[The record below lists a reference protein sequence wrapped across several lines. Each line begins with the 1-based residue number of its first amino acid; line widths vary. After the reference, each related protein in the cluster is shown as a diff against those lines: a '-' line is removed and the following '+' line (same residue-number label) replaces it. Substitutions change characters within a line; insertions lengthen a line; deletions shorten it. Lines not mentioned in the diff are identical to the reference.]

1 MQRRDFIQNSLGLS
15 IALSPLIKEWRHDVI
30 QSPKDDWRIAGPEK
44 PVFIYNN
51 WSAYDEL
58 SDNVPQTESLAML
71 ELQEIIRLKKSGAKI
86 EYYGMD
92 AFWFDKDG
100 GYRIWHKQHWPNGPD
115 KWLAACKDNDMK
127 PGM

>member
-1 MQRRDFIQNSLGLS
+1 MQRRNFIQNSLGLS
-15 IALSPLIKEWRHDVI
+15 FALPVLIKEWRHTEI
-30 QSPKDDWRIAGPEK
+30 QSAKGVRKIAGPEK

-71 ELQEIIRLKKSGAKI
+71 ELQEIKRLKENGVKI
-86 EYYGMD
+86 DYYVMD

-100 GYRIWHKQHWPNGPD
+100 GYRIWHKQHWPKGP
-115 KWLAACKDNDMK
+115 
-127 PGM
+127 